1 MIRQSKVI
9 IIKNVLTQTLAMIAQ
24 EWQHRGGGGGGGG
37 DDDEGDD

>member
-24 EWQHRGGGGGGGG
+24 EWQHHGGGGGGG

>member
-24 EWQHRGGGGGGGG
+24 EWPHHGGGGGGG